1 MCEVTNTSH
10 FVSKKR
16 SQKRPT
22 KGQLQYL
29 EIKEFPMSHNIS
41 KDAQQCAAGSCKF
54 IETFNVDA
62 MSYLRCCL
70 ALALCG
76 MISKRRRPKRA
87 VWQGNGEKL
96 SSDNLRAF
104 STYQKHTRVRP
115 GLQAQD
121 MDSDMETH
129 MHW

>member
-1 MCEVTNTSH
+1 MRASFFGETQRFIVKDCENLILHTVLPAVTISTKIIYLLFLSIECLK
-10 FVSKKR
+10 FV
-16 SQKRPT
+16 
-22 KGQLQYL
+22 
-29 EIKEFPMSHNIS
+29 E
-41 KDAQQCAAGSCKF
+41 KF
-54 IETFNVDA
+54 VETFNIAA
-62 MSYLRCCL
+62 MSYLRCRL
-70 ALALCG
+70 ALAVCG

-129 MHW
+129 MQW